1 MSVFF
6 IYGCGNHNESKLR
19 ISLNSWIGYSP
30 VYYVKEKGWMDGEIE
45 FHSVVSLEESVKM
58 FQAGITDGFCGT
70 QYEYR
75 HSNLLKE
82 STVPVILIEV
92 SKGGD
97 VVLSNFDITDKDN
110 LHGRIDVYLELQ
122 TINSIIFQRFVEMY
136 DMGDCELNLINMNQ
150 FNISKLQPASDKLIV
165 VTYEPYS
172 TGLIKKGFIQAA
184 DSESLNML
192 VVDGIFLKTEKY
204 AERKALLKKL
214 RQNMNKALDVLKN
227 DPMEYYI
234 TVLPYL
240 DGLTYDEFLES
251 LNDIEWVSGEM
262 SDNLKKGLDMIDIP
276 YDKVLR

>member
-30 VYYVKEKGWMDGEIE
+30 VYYVKEKGWMDSEIE

-122 TINSIIFQRFVEMY
+122 TINSIIFQRFVEKY
-136 DMGDCELNLINMNQ
+136 DLGDCELNLINMNQ
-150 FNISKLQPASDKLIV
+150 FNISKLQPAADKLIM

-172 TGLIKKGFIQAA
+172 TGL
-184 DSESLNML
+184 
-192 VVDGIFLKTEKY
+192 
-204 AERKALLKKL
+204 
-214 RQNMNKALDVLKN
+214 
-227 DPMEYYI
+227 
-234 TVLPYL
+234 
-240 DGLTYDEFLES
+240 
-251 LNDIEWVSGEM
+251 WM
-262 SDNLKKGLDMIDIP
+262 S
-276 YDKVLR
+276 

>member
-1 MSVFF
+1 M
-6 IYGCGNHNESKLR
+6 YGCGNHNESKLR

-30 VYYVKEKGWMDGEIE
+30 VYYVKEKGWMDSEIE

-82 STVPVILIEV
+82 STVPAILIDI

-97 VVLSNFDITDKDN
+97 VVLSNFDITDKDT
-110 LHGRIDVYLELQ
+110 LEGSIDVYLEIQ
-122 TINSIIFQRFVEMY
+122 TINSVIFQKFIEKY
-136 DMGDCELNLINMNQ
+136 DLGGCELNLKNTNQ
-150 FNISKLQPASDKLIV
+150 FNISKLQPDADKLIII
-165 VTYEPYS
+165 TYEPYS
-172 TGLIKKGFIQAA
+172 TGLIKKGFTQAA

-192 VVDGIFLKTEKY
+192 VVDGIFFKTEKY
-204 AERKALLKKL
+204 AQRQSLLKKL
-214 RQNMNKALDVLKN
+214 RLNLDRALDVLKN

-240 DGLTYDEFLES
+240 DGLTYDEFFES
-251 LNDIEWVSGEM
+251 LGEIEWVSGEIGD
-262 SDNLKKGLDMIDIP
+262 SLKKGLDVIGMP
-276 YDKVLR
+276 YDKVLK

>member
-1 MSVFF
+1 
-6 IYGCGNHNESKLR
+6 
-19 ISLNSWIGYSP
+19 

-75 HSNLLKE
+75 HSNLLRE
-82 STVPVILIEV
+82 STVPVVLIEV

-97 VVLSNFDITDKDN
+97 VVLSNFDITDKDS

-122 TINSIIFQRFVEMY
+122 TINSIIFQRFVEKY
-136 DMGDCELNLINMNQ
+136 DLADCELNLINMNQ
-150 FNISKLQPASDKLIV
+150 FNISKLNPASDKLII

-172 TGLIKKGFIQAA
+172 TGLIKKGFLQAA

-192 VVDGIFLKTEKY
+192 VVDGIFLKAEKY

-234 TVLPYL
+234 TVMPYL
-240 DGLTYDEFLES
+240 DGLTYDEFFKS
-251 LNDIEWVSGEM
+251 LNDIEWITGELND
-262 SDNLKKGLDMIDIP
+262 SLKKGLDMIGMP
-276 YDKVLR
+276 YDKVLK